1 MRCGHGAGDF
11 REPVHSMIEIHG
23 LVHRFGEAPETTEAL
38 RGIDLAVGEGEFVAL
53 LGPNGCGKTTLAKHL
68 NALLFPTEG
77 EVLVDG
83 RSTSD
88 PAELWEIRR
97 RVGMVFQDPDRQM
110 VASVV
115 EEEVAF
121 GPENLG
127 VPPAEI
133 RRRIGWAL
141 EALGIQAL
149 RRAEPNLLS
158 GGQKQRVAI
167 ASVLVMEPRYLVM
180 DEPTAM
186 LDPLGRREVLRA
198 VHDLRSN
205 LGLTVLYVT
214 HHMEEVLQADRVV
227 ALQEGRVA
235 LQGAPSEVFARV
247 EELRNLGLD
256 IPSHL
261 ELAWRLRAS
270 GLDLPEGL
278 VAEEVLAEAVLRR
291 WRELQ

>member
-1 MRCGHGAGDF
+1 M
-11 REPVHSMIEIHG
+11 
-23 LVHRFGEAPETTEAL
+23 TEAL
-38 RGIDLAVGEGEFVAL
+38 RGIDLGVAEGEFLAL

-68 NALLFPTEG
+68 NALLLPTEG

-83 RSTSD
+83 LSTTD
-88 PAELWEIRR
+88 PDQLWEIRR

-115 EEEVAF
+115 EEEIAF

-127 VPPAEI
+127 VAPEEI
-133 RRRIGWAL
+133 RRRIGRAL
-141 EALGIQAL
+141 EALGIQGL

-167 ASVLVMEPRYLVM
+167 ASVLVMEPRYLIM

-186 LDPLGRREVLRA
+186 LDPVGRREVLQA
-198 VHDLRSN
+198 VQDLRRD

-214 HHMEEVLQADRVV
+214 HHMEEVLAADRIV
-227 ALQEGRVA
+227 ALQDGQVA
-235 LQGAPSEVFARV
+235 LQGPLSEVFARV
-247 EELRNLGLD
+247 EELRRLGLD

-261 ELAWRLRAS
+261 DLAWRLREA
-270 GLDLPEGL
+270 GLEVPEGL
-278 VAEEVLAEAVLRR
+278 VGEEALASSILAR
-291 WRELQ
+291 WRPET

>member
-1 MRCGHGAGDF
+1 
-11 REPVHSMIEIHG
+11 MIEIHG
-23 LVHRFGEAPETTEAL
+23 LVHRFGEPPDLTEAL
-38 RGIDLAVGEGEFVAL
+38 RGIDLSIGEGEFVAL

-68 NALLFPTEG
+68 NALLLPTEG
-77 EVLVDG
+77 EVRVDG
-83 RSTSD
+83 LSTSD

-127 VPPAEI
+127 VPPEEI

-141 EALGIQAL
+141 EALGIEAL

-227 ALQEGRVA
+227 ALRDGRVA
-235 LQGAPSEVFARV
+235 LQGPPSEVFSRV
-247 EELRNLGLD
+247 EELRSLGLD

-261 ELAWRLRAS
+261 ELAWRLRAA
-270 GLDLPEGL
+270 GLDLPDGL
-278 VAEEVLAEAVLRR
+278 VGEESLAQAILGR
-291 WRELQ
+291 WRELR

>member
-1 MRCGHGAGDF
+1 VR
-11 REPVHSMIEIHG
+11 
-23 LVHRFGEAPETTEAL
+23 
-38 RGIDLAVGEGEFVAL
+38 
-53 LGPNGCGKTTLAKHL
+53 
-68 NALLFPTEG
+68 
-77 EVLVDG
+77 VDG
-83 RSTSD
+83 LSTAD

-127 VPPAEI
+127 VSPEEI

-141 EALGIQAL
+141 EALGIQSL

-198 VHDLRSN
+198 VHDLRRD

-227 ALQEGRVA
+227 AMQEGQVA
-235 LQGAPSEVFARV
+235 LQGPPSEVFSQV
-247 EELRNLGLD
+247 QELRELGLD

-261 ELAWRLRAS
+261 ELASRLRAA
-270 GLDLPEGL
+270 GLDLPDGL
-278 VAEEVLAEAVLRR
+278 VDEEALARAILAR
-291 WRELQ
+291 WRESR

>member
-1 MRCGHGAGDF
+1 
-11 REPVHSMIEIHG
+11 MIELHA
-23 LVHRFGEAPETTEAL
+23 LVHRFGEPPDSTEAL
-38 RGIDLAVGEGEFVAL
+38 RGIDLTVGEGEFLAL

-68 NALLFPTEG
+68 NALLLPTEG
-77 EVLVDG
+77 NVLVDG

-127 VPPAEI
+127 VPPEEI

-141 EALGIQAL
+141 EALGIQDL
-149 RRAEPNLLS
+149 RRADPNLLS

-227 ALQEGRVA
+227 ALQDGRVA
-235 LQGAPSEVFARV
+235 LQGAPSEVFSRV
-247 EELRNLGLD
+247 EELRGLGLD

-261 ELAWRLRAS
+261 ELAWRLRAA
-270 GLDLPEGL
+270 GLEIPEGL
-278 VAEEVLAEAVLRR
+278 LDETDLVEAVLRH